1 MNNLFNTELN
11 YRELISKHGSPLL
24 ILDKATVR
32 FQYKE
37 LARSLPNVT
46 LHYALKP
53 LPNKDVVASLIEEGA
68 SFDLASRGEIDLV
81 RSLNINPMK
90 CIHTHPIKKDQEIKY
105 SLEYGCNTFVV
116 DNAQE
121 AKKFIPYKDEVKLL
135 IRVSFPN
142 PETPVDLSKKFGV
155 LPKDCLELLKLTK
168 SLGLNIHGL
177 SFHVGSQVPN
187 ANRHVEAINEC
198 AGIIKAAKEDGIE
211 LNVLDIGGG
220 FPVDY
225 EKAEATNIFEFCA
238 PIREALKQIPADIK
252 IIAEPG
258 RFLSAPAMI
267 NICTVVGKAERFE
280 KPWYYLDDGVYC
292 SYSGQIFDHVIYPKF
307 TPYVDGPKQESVLA
321 GPTCDSIDI
330 IAENIELPELDLG
343 DIVVG
348 KMMGAYTISTATE
361 FNFINKT
368 DILVIDTER
377 DPEYQI

>member
-135 IRVSFPN
+135 MSLMRVQ
-142 PETPVDLSKKFGV
+142 ETAV
-155 LPKDCLELLKLTK
+155 LTRNERLERELAARSTYGLTCEHLTLNGYVRPHGKL
-168 SLGLNIHGL
+168 
-177 SFHVGSQVPN
+177 
-187 ANRHVEAINEC
+187 
-198 AGIIKAAKEDGIE
+198 
-211 LNVLDIGGG
+211 VLDNLTHLT
-220 FPVDY
+220 Y
-225 EKAEATNIFEFCA
+225 AYCAEILTCLNC
-238 PIREALKQIPADIK
+238 LN
-252 IIAEPG
+252 
-258 RFLSAPAMI
+258 LLHNS
-267 NICTVVGKAERFE
+267 
-280 KPWYYLDDGVYC
+280 YL
-292 SYSGQIFDHVIYPKF
+292 F
-307 TPYVDGPKQESVLA
+307 
-321 GPTCDSIDI
+321 
-330 IAENIELPELDLG
+330 
-343 DIVVG
+343 
-348 KMMGAYTISTATE
+348 KMLFVS
-361 FNFINKT
+361 
-368 DILVIDTER
+368 
-377 DPEYQI
+377 

>member
-198 AGIIKAAKEDGIE
+198 AGIIKAAKENGIE

-292 SYSGQIFDHVIYPKF
+292 SYSGQIFDHVI
-307 TPYVDGPKQESVLA
+307 
-321 GPTCDSIDI
+321 
-330 IAENIELPELDLG
+330 
-343 DIVVG
+343 
-348 KMMGAYTISTATE
+348 
-361 FNFINKT
+361 
-368 DILVIDTER
+368 
-377 DPEYQI
+377 

>member
-187 ANRHVEAINEC
+187 ANRHVEAINEG
-198 AGIIKAAKEDGIE
+198 AGIMKAAKENGIE
-211 LNVLDIGGG
+211 LNMNHYAD
-220 FPVDY
+220 F
-225 EKAEATNIFEFCA
+225 KEAKRPFGYST
-238 PIREALKQIPADIK
+238 
-252 IIAEPG
+252 
-258 RFLSAPAMI
+258 I
-267 NICTVVGKAERFE
+267 N
-280 KPWYYLDDGVYC
+280 
-292 SYSGQIFDHVIYPKF
+292 
-307 TPYVDGPKQESVLA
+307 
-321 GPTCDSIDI
+321 
-330 IAENIELPELDLG
+330 
-343 DIVVG
+343 
-348 KMMGAYTISTATE
+348 
-361 FNFINKT
+361 
-368 DILVIDTER
+368 
-377 DPEYQI
+377 